1 MAKGSDFNIPVNQ
14 PRKIKGKLPVSDRTT
29 YYTDLH
35 YIPSADKNAVWMSQT
50 IWFAKKNAVRFID
63 VEEARKKRMQD
74 KLELD
79 ERVYRQMV
87 DPPTPMDDKGGQAKY
102 FAADFKANPIY
113 IHLKNIIKAGIQK
126 IPKNLMVSL
135 KDEYAMLERQRDNYK
150 TLMQREF
157 RHFLNK
163 YNEELGLPKIKD
175 SQDPYKWAQNFIND
189 KGGGGNG
196 KTPVIDTPVN
206 IVDFIRNQIQDEQDM
221 ALYNEYVYRGDIEM
235 AFELGIAHYLLD
247 QNKYDIVSEDFLDD
261 IMHFNKACGTWYT
274 DQITGRPQIEYID
287 GTQLWVSPFKSKYGD
302 DLMYYFIEYDI
313 TFADFVRQFGHGLS
327 HQDLVNVFELNKRF
341 NPTLNATI
349 DLTRP
354 TRQIDQSKIRIGK
367 IAVLTQDYDTF
378 SEAYVR
384 GNYSFQVRPYDWK
397 PSEWSQKNV
406 GASKKEKHY
415 NVWYTA
421 YYIPPDLFERA
432 QADYNWQ
439 SQFVFQIEKVQDM
452 QRYGADRRYV
462 RPPLVIWNNFKQAS
476 FSDVT
481 DAFMPKI
488 HHAWHKFQNSFIQ
501 ATNGVAMS
509 QELLGSM
516 LNAVD
521 EANKDGKGNGKD
533 AGLEMWKMLKQSG
546 KGFLKFTDKNG
557 NAIVDPSKLFVP
569 INDGLL
575 EAAERYLNLIII
587 LYDQMTR
594 ALAIN
599 DVVEGQDVKPRT
611 SLGAVDQ
618 SIQQS
623 NKAVYFVQHAF
634 EKFTLQYAERVIQY
648 ISDISKEPEKY
659 GYTKRWEDFIKVIGM
674 ANGLMI
680 EGIKDIPLENIGL
693 TVKNEEGAEKK
704 KEYWVN
710 LATNLANQG
719 ALDFEILNLLI
730 KEDNYK
736 LGAILVIMGF
746 KKKQRE
752 VQEQKEREFEQAMA
766 LEDKRLQTAQ
776 ALMGVKTQGKV
787 AEIQSQGQVDA
798 QLQEIITML
807 KTDSMMTQKD
817 QLLKNKMM
825 ENEQKS
831 ELKKDE
837 KVAEKFTPVT
847 S

>member
-1 MAKGSDFNIPVNQ
+1 MDFNIPINQ
-14 PRKIKGKLPVSDRTT
+14 PRKIKGKLPVTDRTT
-29 YYTDLH
+29 YYSDLN
-35 YIPSADKNAVWMSQT
+35 YIPSQDKNEVWISQ
-50 IWFAKKNAVRFID
+50 ILWFAKKNAVRFID
-63 VEEARKKRMQD
+63 LEDARKKRMQD

-79 ERVYRQMV
+79 EAVYRQMV
-87 DPPTPMDDKGGQAKY
+87 DPPTPMGEGGNAKY
-102 FAADFKANPIY
+102 FAADFKANPLY

-175 SQDPYKWAQNFIND
+175 SQDPYKWAQNFVNEGQ
-189 KGGGGNG
+189 KNG

-247 QNKYDIVSEDFLDD
+247 QNKYDIVSENFLDD
-261 IMHFNKACGTWYT
+261 IMHFNKAAGAWYT
-274 DQITGRPQIEYID
+274 DLETGRPQIEYID
-287 GTQLWVSPFKSKYGD
+287 GTQLWISPLKETDKYGD
-302 DLMYYFIEYDI
+302 SLMYYFIEYDI
-313 TFADFVRQFGHGLS
+313 AWADFVRQFGRGLS
-327 HQDLVNVFELNKRF
+327 NQDLTNVFELNKRF

-406 GASKKEKHY
+406 GASKETKHY

-421 YYIPPDLFERA
+421 YYIPPDLFEKA
-432 QADYNWQ
+432 QADYAWQ
-439 SQFVFQIEKVQDM
+439 SQFVFQIEKIQDM

-462 RPPLVIWNNFKQAS
+462 RPPLVLWNNPKQAS

-481 DAFMPKI
+481 DKFMPKI
-488 HHAWHKFQNSFIQ
+488 HFAWHKFQNALIQ

-509 QELLGSM
+509 DELLGSM

-533 AGLEMWKMLKQSG
+533 AGFEMWKMLKQSG

-557 NAIVDPSKLFVP
+557 NQIVDPSKLFVP

-575 EAAERYLNLIII
+575 EVAERYLNII
-587 LYDQMTR
+587 LILYNQMTQS
-594 ALAIN
+594 LAIN

-611 SLGAVDQ
+611 PLGAVDA
-618 SIQQS
+618 SVQQS
-623 NKAVYFVQHAF
+623 NKAVYFVQFAF
-634 EKFTLQYAERVIQY
+634 EKFTLQYAERIIQY

-659 GYTKRWEDFIKVIGM
+659 EYTKRWDNFVKVVGL
-674 ANGLMI
+674 ANGLEI
-680 EGIKDIPLENIGL
+680 EAIKDIPLENIGL

-719 ALDFEILNLLI
+719 ALDFEILNLPI

-752 VQEQKEREFEQAMA
+752 MQEQKEVEFQQQMA

-787 AEIQSQGQVDA
+787 TEIQSQGQVDA
-798 QLQEIITML
+798 QLQQLITQL
-807 KTDSMMTQKD
+807 KTLSM
-817 QLLKNKMM
+817 
-825 ENEQKS
+825 NEQKDKLLQNKLT
-831 ELKKDE
+831 ENRQKADLKQEE
-837 KVAEKFTPVT
+837 KVADNMTPIID
-847 S
+847 

>member
-1 MAKGSDFNIPVNQ
+1 MAANNDFNIPASQ
-14 PRKIKGKLPVSDRTT
+14 PKKIKGKLPVTDRTT
-29 YYTDLH
+29 FYTDLN
-35 YIPSADKNAVWMSQT
+35 YIPSELKNEVWMAQA
-50 IWFAKKNAVRFID
+50 IWFAKKNAVRF
-63 VEEARKKRMQD
+63 VEVEDARKKRQQD
-74 KLELD
+74 MLQLD
-79 ERVYRQMV
+79 EAVYRQMV
-87 DPPTPMDDKGGQAKY
+87 DPPTPMGEGGAAKY

-175 SQDPYKWAQNFIND
+175 TQDPYKWAQNFINE
-189 KGGGGNG
+189 GSGQ
-196 KTPVIDTPVN
+196 TPVVDTPVN

-235 AFELGIAHYLLD
+235 AFELGIAHYLID
-247 QNKYDIVSEDFLDD
+247 QNKYDIVSESFLDD
-261 IMHFNKACGTWYT
+261 IMHFNKATGMWYT

-287 GTQLWVSPFKSKYGD
+287 SSQLWVSPFKSKYGD

-313 TFADFVRQFGHGLS
+313 TFADFVRQFGRGLS
-327 HQDLVNVFELNKRF
+327 YQQLVNVFELNKRF
-341 NPTLNATI
+341 NPSLPVTI

-354 TRQIDQSKIRIGK
+354 SREIDQTKIRIGK

-384 GNYSFQVRPYDWK
+384 GNYSFKIRPYNWEPSDWSK
-397 PSEWSQKNV
+397 KNAGAQKN
-406 GASKKEKHY
+406 EKHY

-421 YYIPPDLFERA
+421 YYIPPDLFEKA
-432 QADYNWQ
+432 QADYAWQ
-439 SQFVFQIEKVQDM
+439 SQFVFQIEKIQDM

-462 RPPLVIWNNFKQAS
+462 RPPLVIWNNPFQAS

-509 QELLGSM
+509 DELLGSM

-521 EANKDGKGNGKD
+521 ESNKDGKGNGKD
-533 AGLEMWKMLKQSG
+533 AGFEMWKMLKQSG

-557 NAIVDPSKLFVP
+557 NQIVDPSKLFVTV
-569 INDGLL
+569 NDGLL
-575 EAAERYLNLIII
+575 EAAEKYLNLILI

-599 DVVEGQDVKPRT
+599 EVVEGQEVKPRT
-611 SLGAVDQ
+611 PLGAVDQ
-618 SIQQS
+618 SLQQS
-623 NKAVYFVQHAF
+623 NKAVFFVQHAF
-634 EKFTLQYAERVIQY
+634 EKFTLQYAERIIQY
-648 ISDISKEPEKY
+648 ISDISKEPDKY
-659 GYTKRWEDFIKVIGM
+659 QYTKRWEDFKKVVGL

-693 TVKNEEGAEKK
+693 TVKNDEGVEKK
-704 KEYWVN
+704 KEYWVAIATK
-710 LATNLANQG
+710 LAETGQLG
-719 ALDFEILNLLI
+719 YDILNIVI
-730 KEDNYK
+730 KDDNWK
-736 LGAILVIMGF
+736 MAAILTIFGF
-746 KKKQRE
+746 KKRQRE
-752 VQEQKEREFEQAMA
+752 IDEQKAIEFERAMA
-766 LEDKRLQTAQ
+766 LEDKKLQTAQ
-776 ALMGVKTQGKV
+776 ALMGVKTQGDIAK
-787 AEIQSQGQVDA
+787 IQSKGEVDA
-798 QLQEIITML
+798 LLEQLRTQV
-807 KTDSMMTQKD
+807 KTESMMQQKD
-817 QLLKNKMM
+817 QLLQNKLI

-837 KVAEKFTPVT
+837 KIAENFTPVT
-847 S
+847 T

>member
-1 MAKGSDFNIPVNQ
+1 MDFSTPINQ
-14 PRKIKGKLPVSDRTT
+14 PRKAKKGKLPVTDRTT
-29 YYTDLH
+29 YYSDLH
-35 YIPSADKNAVWMSQT
+35 YIPSSDKNEVWIAQAL
-50 IWFAKKNAVRFID
+50 WFAKKNAVRFID
-63 VEEARKKRMQD
+63 KEDARKKRMQD

-79 ERVYRQMV
+79 EPIFRQMV
-87 DPPTPMDDKGGQAKY
+87 DPPTPMGEGGNAKY
-102 FAADFKANPIY
+102 FASNFKANPLY

-135 KDEYAMLERQRDNYK
+135 KDEYAMLERQKDNYK

-157 RHFLNK
+157 RHFINK

-175 SQDPYKWAQNFIND
+175 SQDPYKWAQNFVNE
-189 KGGGGNG
+189 GNG
-196 KTPVIDTPVN
+196 ETPVIDTPVN
-206 IVDFIRNQIQDEQDM
+206 IVEFIRNQIQDEQDM
-221 ALYNEYVYRGDIEM
+221 ALYNEYIYRGDIEM
-235 AFELGIAHYLLD
+235 AFELGISHYLID

-274 DQITGRPQIEYID
+274 DLITGRPQIQYVD
-287 GTQLWVSPFKSKYGD
+287 GTELWVSPFKSKYGD
-302 DLMYYFIEYDI
+302 DLMYYFIEWDT
-313 TFADFVRQFGHGLS
+313 TFADFVREVGRSLS
-327 HQDLVNVFELNKRF
+327 EQDLVNVFELVKRF
-341 NPTLNATI
+341 NPSLNATI
-349 DLTRP
+349 DLTKPSREL
-354 TRQIDQSKIRIGK
+354 DQTKIRLGK

-384 GNYSFQVRPYDWK
+384 GNYSFQIRPYDWK
-397 PSEWSQKNV
+397 PSEWSKINV
-406 GASKKEKHY
+406 GATKQEKHY

-421 YYIPPDLFERA
+421 YYIPPELFEKA
-432 QADYNWQ
+432 QADYAWQ
-439 SQFVFQIEKVQDM
+439 AQFVYQIEKVQDM

-462 RPPLVIWNNFKQAS
+462 RPPLVIWNNFRQAS

-481 DAFMPKI
+481 DAFMPQI

-557 NAIVDPSKLFVP
+557 NPIVDPSKLFVP

-575 EAAERYLNLIII
+575 EAAEKYLNLILI

-611 SLGAVDQ
+611 ALGAVDA

-623 NKAVYFVQHAF
+623 NKAVFFVQHAF
-634 EKFTLQYAERVIQY
+634 EKFTVQYAERVVQY
-648 ISDISKEPEKY
+648 IHDISQESEKY
-659 GYTKRWEDFIKVIGM
+659 SYTKRWDDFKKVVGL

-680 EGIKDIPLENIGL
+680 EGIKDIPFENIGI
-693 TVKNEEGAEKK
+693 TVKNDEGAEKK
-704 KEYWVN
+704 KEYWVSI
-710 LATNLANQG
+710 ATEMAKIGQMG
-719 ALDFEILNLLI
+719 WDILNVII
-730 KEDNYK
+730 KEENWK
-736 LGAILVIMGF
+736 MAAILVILGF
-746 KKKQRE
+746 KKRQRE
-752 VQEQKEREFEQAMA
+752 AQEQKEIEFQQAMA
-766 LEDKRLQTAQ
+766 LEEKRLQTAQ
-776 ALMGVKTQGKV
+776 ALMSAKGQVDIAKLE
-787 AEIQSQGQVDA
+787 AQGQVDA
-798 QLQEIITML
+798 QLQSLITQL
-807 KTDSMMTQKD
+807 KTDSMERQKD
-817 QLLKNKMM
+817 KLLQNKLI

-837 KVAEKFTPVT
+837 KVAENFTPVT
-847 S
+847 T